1 MDRHLGNRILIG
13 HASIALVIVLSA
25 VTALVA
31 LGSTVRRAERTREI
45 EARLM
50 LVRHLRSDARELAA
64 SARRYLLSGNSQ
76 DRQRVFAIDEELR
89 KTRDAL
95 RAQAT
100 YPAGWVADLDEYSA
114 TLTTAMSR
122 TAHDIAT
129 IAHFENELLRVRNA
143 LEVALDSIVAGEH
156 ARISTLQS
164 STTLA
169 RRAQWA
175 LAVVSTLGLALVV
188 VSGIA
193 AFRLLVRRAHTPS
206 T

>member
-1 MDRHLGNRILIG
+1 LDRQLGNRILIG

-45 EARLM
+45 EARLT
-50 LVRHLRSDARELAA
+50 LLRDLRADARELAA
-64 SARRYLLSGNSQ
+64 SARRYLLSGNAQ
-76 DRQRVFAIDEELR
+76 DRQRVFAIDAELR
-89 KTRDAL
+89 SERDAL
-95 RAQAT
+95 RAQSS
-100 YPAGWVADLDEYSA
+100 YPPGWVADLDEYSA

-122 TAHDIAT
+122 TADDVAT
-129 IAHFENELLRVRNA
+129 IAHFEDELLRVHNA
-143 LEVALDSIVAGEH
+143 LDLALDSIVARERAH
-156 ARISTLQS
+156 LDKLQS

-175 LAVVSTLGLALVV
+175 LAVVSALGLALVV
-188 VSGIA
+188 LTGLA
-193 AFRLLVRRAHTPS
+193 AFRLLVRRAQTAS